1 MNLHNYKSNSNDNII
16 TMDPY
21 QSTQHAIADG
31 NSSSDANK
39 RRHNTLKERIK
50 RSMNK
55 AGGATVRRRSS
66 LLAAASALASL
77 AGGGGSKVTDT
88 DTNTEMVD
96 TPGQSTGKANNDLHE
111 EAAHEERWR
120 AATTAEEVPIT
131 FPQKL
136 MSVLDNDE
144 LQDIITWLP
153 HGRAFIILQKKKFA
167 SDVMPVYFKHSK
179 FTSFTRKLN
188 RWGFTRVPRGPETGS
203 YYHKY
208 FQRGNHHLC
217 MQMHCQSKPNTS
229 NSPRTS
235 PPPPAVEPQKV
246 AAKAKVPVSPGSK
259 VAAAMSTLRME
270 ASPLENRDQDGHRPQ
285 VDFKTTLSRQQELL
299 RMDQDQ
305 EDQRRK
311 KLREEQQQHDQKALA
326 ALYHSSRRT
335 RDSPE
340 RKVKEQVE
348 LPSNLPAMPFLPSS
362 GRRQNRS
369 FLSSSLS
376 SSTGQHQHQSLP
388 SSFTASGTS
397 PHASLL
403 SNSWNTEP
411 NTRTSMATS
420 PRAERKRLHHLK
432 DIDWS
437 KISNYRMQEERRE
450 LPDQGMVEGRPYL
463 PAPQETAMASRRQM
477 MAPAPAYE
485 TMLNDYKRNNVAL
498 DTTSTA
504 QHRHVIQSAMDA
516 LQASNDRGYLAT
528 LMQREREKAQGRVA
542 PDEHVSQLGFQND
555 GHVHAAMQMRQLE
568 GRYQQGSPALS
579 EYLPLPTDLA
589 QSPGRVEQLQQRMK
603 LLSSASYIKANP
615 QVHVAPPNP
624 PPQSKYPFGG
634 VRRASAA

>member
-1 MNLHNYKSNSNDNII
+1 
-16 TMDPY
+16 MDPY

-77 AGGGGSKVTDT
+77 AGGGDSKVTDA
-88 DTNTEMVD
+88 DTNTEM
-96 TPGQSTGKANNDLHE
+96 ANNDLHE

-144 LQDIITWLP
+144 LEDIITWLP

-167 SDVMPVYFKHSK
+167 SDVMPLYKEAEPVGVYKGAK
-179 FTSFTRKLN
+179 RT
-188 RWGFTRVPRGPETGS
+188 ETGS
-203 YYHKY
+203 ITTSTFKEATITFACRCTVNPNPTPAIHREQVHLH
-208 FQRGNHHLC
+208 QR
-217 MQMHCQSKPNTS
+217 
-229 NSPRTS
+229 RTS
-235 PPPPAVEPQKV
+235 KGGS
-246 AAKAKVPVSPGSK
+246 KSKGPVSPGSK

-299 RMDQDQ
+299 RMDQEQ

-311 KLREEQQQHDQKALA
+311 KLMEEQHQHDQKALA

-362 GRRQNRS
+362 GRRHNRS

-420 PRAERKRLHHLK
+420 PERNAKGCIIFKILIGLK
-432 DIDWS
+432 S
-437 KISNYRMQEERRE
+437 
-450 LPDQGMVEGRPYL
+450 V
-463 PAPQETAMASRRQM
+463 
-477 MAPAPAYE
+477 
-485 TMLNDYKRNNVAL
+485 
-498 DTTSTA
+498 TT
-504 QHRHVIQSAMDA
+504 
-516 LQASNDRGYLAT
+516 
-528 LMQREREKAQGRVA
+528 ECKREKGIARSRHG
-542 PDEHVSQLGFQND
+542 
-555 GHVHAAMQMRQLE
+555 
-568 GRYQQGSPALS
+568 
-579 EYLPLPTDLA
+579 
-589 QSPGRVEQLQQRMK
+589 
-603 LLSSASYIKANP
+603 
-615 QVHVAPPNP
+615 
-624 PPQSKYPFGG
+624 
-634 VRRASAA
+634 

>member
-1 MNLHNYKSNSNDNII
+1 
-16 TMDPY
+16 MDPY

-31 NSSSDANK
+31 NSSSDANNK

-55 AGGATVRRRSS
+55 AGESTVRRRSS

-77 AGGGGSKVTDT
+77 AGGGDSKVTDA
-88 DTNTEMVD
+88 DTNTEVVD

-111 EAAHEERWR
+111 ERWR
-120 AATTAEEVPIT
+120 ATTTAEEVPIT

-229 NSPRTS
+229 NSSPRTS
-235 PPPPAVEPQKV
+235 PPPPAAEPQKV
-246 AAKAKVPVSPGSK
+246 SAKAKVPVSPGSK

-299 RMDQDQ
+299 RMDQEQ

-311 KLREEQQQHDQKALA
+311 KLMEEQQQHDQKALA

-362 GRRQNRS
+362 GRMQNRS

-397 PHASLL
+397 PHASLH
-403 SNSWNTEP
+403 NSWNTEP
-411 NTRTSMATS
+411 NTRTSMALS
-420 PRAERKRLHHLK
+420 PRAERKRLHHLQ

-437 KISNYRMQEERRE
+437 KISNYSMQEERRE
-450 LPDQGMVEGRPYL
+450 LPDQSRPYL

-485 TMLNDYKRNNVAL
+485 TMLNDYKRSTAAL

-516 LQASNDRGYLAT
+516 LKASNDRGYLAM

-542 PDEHVSQLGFQND
+542 SDEHVSQIGFQND

-568 GRYQQGSPALS
+568 EHYQQGSPALS

-589 QSPGRVEQLQQRMK
+589 ESPGRVEQLQQRMK

-624 PPQSKYPFGG
+624 PKSKYPFGS